1 MEHSVSVRRPAF
13 LAIVAGL
20 SAMVLSGSV
29 VANDVAGAG
38 WRAAG
43 SAGSPLL
50 AQTGGMERRG
60 DRRDD
65 RQGGRDDRR
74 DTRDECRDEG
84 GAMGKDKRDCKQ
96 EGRQENRGPEAAPAP
111 ASPPSA

>member
-74 DTRDECRDEG
+74 DEG